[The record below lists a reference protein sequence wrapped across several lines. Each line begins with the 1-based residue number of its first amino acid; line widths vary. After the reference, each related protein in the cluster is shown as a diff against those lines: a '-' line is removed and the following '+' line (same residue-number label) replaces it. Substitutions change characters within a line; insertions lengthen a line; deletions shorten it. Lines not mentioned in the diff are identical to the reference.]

1 MKKHLSPIEQ
11 LLELF
16 NKDLDKL
23 RKEYLETKSMRALRE
38 LSLIEDVIYQL
49 KQKLDYE
56 KEYHLKKQRTK

>member
-1 MKKHLSPIEQ
+1 MSPIEQ

-16 NKDLDKL
+16 NKDVDKL

-49 KQKLDYE
+49 ERKLPYE
-56 KEYHLKKQRTK
+56 KEYHKRK

>member
-1 MKKHLSPIEQ
+1 MKSHMSPIEQ

-16 NKDLDKL
+16 NKDVDKL

-49 KQKLDYE
+49 ERKLPYE
-56 KEYHLKKQRTK
+56 KEYHKRK